1 MNRIHSTVIGVLL
14 AFASAS
20 AIAQTAPAHR
30 HHHGGSSA
38 TPAQQP
44 AAPQGGSAQMPMMQN
59 MPEQCRA
66 AMQNMPQGCMGA
78 MQQMMQQ
85 HGAAGGGHGA
95 HHGAQLTEASK
106 AYLEAMDKMHGPMM
120 DGARAPDPDVAFV
133 KGMIPHHEGAIEM
146 ARIVLRYGKD
156 EQMKK
161 LANDVIRAA
170 ARAAPAGTI
179 YTCPMHP
186 EIRQVGPGSCPICGM
201 ALEPERSP
209 PRGRPNP
216 ELAT

>member
-1 MNRIHSTVIGVLL
+1 MHMNRIHSTVIGVLF
-14 AFASAS
+14 AFASVS

-30 HHHGGSSA
+30 HQHGGGA
-38 TPAQQP
+38 TPTQQP
-44 AAPQGGSAQMPMMQN
+44 AAPQGGSAQMPMMPMMQN

-95 HHGAQLTEASK
+95 HQTGQLTDASK

-120 DGARAPDPDVAFV
+120 DGARDPNADVAFV

-161 LANDVIRAA
+161 LANDVIREQQ
-170 ARAAPAGTI
+170 R
-179 YTCPMHP
+179 
-186 EIRQVGPGSCPICGM
+186 EIADMKEWLKKHGH
-201 ALEPERSP
+201 
-209 PRGRPNP
+209 
-216 ELAT
+216 